1 MKSDLEIVSVLW
13 VCTCCKHPVGI
24 VKVYDLI
31 EERYKYYIGTGN
43 GFDEDQDIQMIIDF
57 GQKFYDINF
66 IAESMKAERKTKN
79 EA

>member
-1 MKSDLEIVSVLW
+1 
-13 VCTCCKHPVGI
+13 
-24 VKVYDLI
+24 
-31 EERYKYYIGTGN
+31 
-43 GFDEDQDIQMIIDF
+43 MIIDF